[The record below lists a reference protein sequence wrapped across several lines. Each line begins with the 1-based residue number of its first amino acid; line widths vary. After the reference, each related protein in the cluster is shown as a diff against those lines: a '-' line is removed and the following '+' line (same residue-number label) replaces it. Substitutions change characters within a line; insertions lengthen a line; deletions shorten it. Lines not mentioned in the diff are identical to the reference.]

1 MRAISV
7 DIHGMIIWNFGGT
20 SKRGKDAYLKNLS
33 HISNHKAK
41 RNGEERLPLLVV
53 DEEKKR
59 DDVCTYTL
67 HHDVMLVMTNLSLLW

>member
-59 DDVCTYTL
+59 DDVCTRYM
-67 HHDVMLVMTNLSLLW
+67 MLCSGSHISLSSS

>member
-33 HISNHKAK
+33 HISINHKE
-41 RNGEERLPLLVV
+41 RNEEERLLLVV

-59 DDVCTYTL
+59 DDVCTCYIMMFMI
-67 HHDVMLVMTNLSLLW
+67 VMANLSLLW